1 MCDWIFFSDI
11 SLWWC
16 LILHPAFL
24 RISYQKEGMQILEN
38 LKGELQSNMNID
50 LWFFEALVNF
60 DIGEGINLFEV
71 KMLVMYRFSNQYF
84 L

>member
-16 LILHPAFL
+16 LISHPAFL

-71 KMLVMYRFSNQYF
+71 KMLVIYRFSNQYF